1 VRAASGKDIP
11 VIAHIGG
18 TLVRPQ
24 LELRSDPTTQPA
36 LSEVDLVSYLI
47 LGVPSSQAGAQQA
60 NINNAA
66 SMLTSALSSDVERAL
81 VNDMGLPV
89 DLIEIRPVLAGG
101 TRNFSALQL
110 GAGWQIG
117 RRTFLRLNAGYCNG
131 GGVVGFGASVDYRLT
146 RDWRLQTSFE
156 PTYQGCGRNLGQ
168 FGPTTNYQVGFD
180 ALWER
185 EF

>member
-1 VRAASGKDIP
+1 
-11 VIAHIGG
+11 
-18 TLVRPQ
+18 
-24 LELRSDPTTQPA
+24 
-36 LSEVDLVSYLI
+36 
-47 LGVPSSQAGAQQA
+47 
-60 NINNAA
+60 
-66 SMLTSALSSDVERAL
+66 MLTSALSSDVERAL

-110 GAGWQIG
+110 GAG
-117 RRTFLRLNAGYCNG
+117 
-131 GGVVGFGASVDYRLT
+131 FGASVDYRLT

-168 FGPTTNYQVGFD
+168 FGPTTTYQVGFD